1 MSDIIYISIFL
12 LNSQELP
19 GNTKHLTTLFA
30 PTYSPIL
37 IMIKVVNVL
46 NAIWIMKKNKVKI
59 NLNFLKKK
67 NKIKI
72 YPK

>member
-59 NLNFLKKK
+59 DANTVSNTTKT
-67 NKIKI
+67 
-72 YPK
+72 

>member
-37 IMIKVVNVL
+37 IMINVVNVL

-59 NLNFLKKK
+59 DANTVSSTTKT
-67 NKIKI
+67 
-72 YPK
+72 

>member
-59 NLNFLKKK
+59 DANTVSSTTKT
-67 NKIKI
+67 
-72 YPK
+72 

>member
-59 NLNFLKKK
+59 DANTMSSTTKT
-67 NKIKI
+67 
-72 YPK
+72 